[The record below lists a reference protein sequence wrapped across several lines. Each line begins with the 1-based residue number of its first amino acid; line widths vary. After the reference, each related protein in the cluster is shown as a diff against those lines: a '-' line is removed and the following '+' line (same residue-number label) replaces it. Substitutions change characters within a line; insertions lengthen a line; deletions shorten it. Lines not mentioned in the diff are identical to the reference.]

1 MNGGRWQLALNRQN
15 GEHFTGGFWLG
26 ELSPGFEVND
36 LGYSRAREKISGGTR
51 LNYKEIF
58 PSSWYKSYNIGFW
71 AASSWSHEALDNYS
85 SWDSWEASRASGTT
99 NLSFKSTFI
108 NEWKSEVN
116 FTYSSDH
123 RNFAL
128 TRGGPVMEDPGSFNV
143 RGNVSTD
150 ARKTLFLKSGFSR
163 RSGRKDSG
171 DQLKFYGTVRIRP
184 SPQFEMSVEPS
195 VTSETMAQ
203 QYVTSTTTL
212 PYTETYG
219 RRYIFADLERH
230 TMEMATRVSWIFSPR
245 ISFQFYAQPFMSSA
259 DYTRYKQL
267 ESPRTYDF
275 TYFEEGTLVNSS
287 QSLTCQNGSLCRDE
301 TTGTVRNHVDFNND
315 NVVDY
320 AFTDRDINLTS
331 LIGNAVFRWEY
342 KPGSTLFLVWQRKK
356 TSYLALGN
364 FNFDRN
370 FESLLNSTPDDRI
383 IVKLNYWLGI

>member
-1 MNGGRWQLALNRQN
+1 
-15 GEHFTGGFWLG
+15 
-26 ELSPGFEVND
+26 
-36 LGYSRAREKISGGTR
+36 
-51 LNYKEIF
+51 
-58 PSSWYKSYNIGFW
+58 
-71 AASSWSHEALDNYS
+71 
-85 SWDSWEASRASGTT
+85 
-99 NLSFKSTFI
+99 
-108 NEWKSEVN
+108 
-116 FTYSSDH
+116 
-123 RNFAL
+123 
-128 TRGGPVMEDPGSFNV
+128 
-143 RGNVSTD
+143 
-150 ARKTLFLKSGFSR
+150 
-163 RSGRKDSG
+163 
-171 DQLKFYGTVRIRP
+171 
-184 SPQFEMSVEPS
+184 
-195 VTSETMAQ
+195 
-203 QYVTSTTTL
+203 
-212 PYTETYG
+212 
-219 RRYIFADLERH
+219 
-230 TMEMATRVSWIFSPR
+230 MEMATRVSWIFSPR

-370 FESLLNSTPDDRI
+370 FEALLNSTPDDRI